1 MKGLILIPLFFCAVI
16 GGFISG
22 LDRTFDEVEQKI
34 IDLYITMP
42 SNEVNKLINAAQVSN
57 MDVQTRGAANIPD
70 YKYDSATAVVKY
82 NGKSESYEKVTF
94 KTGGMYGRS
103 YDKVGFNLKFDKK
116 LLGRKSFK
124 LRPDSNDN
132 SKLHSKLCSDIANRL
147 GLPSIQ
153 ATYARLYMNNEFWG
167 LYVFMDAIKTSW
179 VKQTFNPSEKE
190 VTTLYQCK
198 NGGFNF
204 QSNSAYA
211 CENSNDDYPS
221 MDAFKKF
228 VSDANNARNVAD
240 LEKIMD
246 VDVFLKYLALEWLL
260 GSFDHFMIYGHNFNW
275 YKRETDGKWVV
286 IYYDYDNTFG
296 TGLSSNLWSGKSRNQ
311 DGTQFKNNNQYV
323 QYSFAD
329 WDKNI
334 PILGKLVFQNQNKFK
349 QIVHDVLVQAFNP
362 DTLNPYIAELKAFLT
377 PYVKEDLTKLSN
389 GNLPGRINKAGS
401 KKTSSV
407 SSFENAIENN
417 VKSWIKNKFDVA
429 CSNYGFNKN
438 QLLNEAKSFVPKP
451 YNYGGN
457 KNNNKTTTTSEKSST
472 TTTTASSGTTT
483 TSPTPQ
489 TKGTRYDIIKEG
501 SSRIDGAWSDWSW
514 SSTNKFDE
522 QGNLVGKID
531 ANSWGGVS
539 FKRNDGIKLG
549 DCTLYFKA
557 GAASTSSTIQ
567 ILLHLSDADEYVNI
581 GTVKQLSNTK
591 LNKYS
596 ITIKQPAKGK
606 FDRITF
612 QDGTNKGATIYLN
625 DIYIITGEIPVIT
638 TTSTTTTTTTTTKE
652 PTSSTTTTTSVP
664 VTTTTTTSSPT
675 ATVVS
680 QKRLDIIKNS
690 NIVSPWA
697 DWSWGNGRNGFDT
710 SGNYVSILNSNSWG
724 ALSFKGDKSIQFVSG
739 SVHLKARV
747 NKANVSLQVIL
758 HNSDVDE
765 YLNVGTIQNVSTNT
779 MTEYVINFNA
789 PAVGKYDRVSIQDST
804 NKGIT
809 LYVSALYVLSNNGA
823 APISSTTSTTVPK
836 TTTTTVATTTTTS
849 SSAPSPTN
857 NTGERI
863 DIIKIGTSKIE
874 APWDDWSW
882 SVTSSKFDS
891 DGTLVSTFEPG
902 TYGAISYK
910 RSDNVELGAGTLYF
924 QARTNNANAVLQI
937 LLQAN
942 NASGFS
948 KIVKIRNIP
957 TDKMTKYSVQI
968 NESVGKYNRIGIQ
981 DNASLGITLYVK
993 ELYFVPAGAEAA
1005 PAPTTTTVT
1014 KTTTVT
1020 TTTTVAPT
1028 TTTTT
1033 TTVAPTTT
1041 TTTVAP
1047 TTTTTT
1053 TTTVTKTTTTSKPTT
1068 TVTGEKITII
1078 ADGATKIDS
1087 AWSDWSWGVS
1097 KTQFDQGNMVNYLTG
1112 GSWAGVSFKRNDDVR
1127 FGNGILH
1134 FKAKVNDTS
1143 ANIQV
1148 LLHITSTE
1156 ENFSAGNIKN
1166 ISTTQLTELNI
1177 AIKEPAGGKFDR
1189 ITFQDANN
1197 KGLTLTLTD
1206 VYYVVNTENANSTNN
1221 TSTKPKEC
1229 ASAYGV
1235 CGGKN
1240 YPDAPTCCQEGYTCQ
1255 AINDYY
1261 HMCVLDN

>member
-16 GGFISG
+16 GSFISG

-34 IDLYITMP
+34 IDIYVTMP
-42 SNEVNKLINAAQVSN
+42 SNELNKLINAAQVSN

-246 VDVFLKYLALEWLL
+246 VDVFLKYLALEWLI

-296 TGLSSNLWSGKSRNQ
+296 TGLSSNLWAGKSRNQ

-329 WDKNI
+329 WDKNV

-377 PYVKEDLTKLSN
+377 PYVKEDLTKLAN

-401 KKTSSV
+401 KKSSSV

-451 YNYGGN
+451 YNYGN
-457 KNNNKTTTTSEKSST
+457 NNNNKTTTSEKPKTTTTTSSGSST
-472 TTTTASSGTTT
+472 TTSPT
-483 TSPTPQ
+483 PTPQ
-489 TKGTRYDIIKEG
+489 TKGTRYDIIIEG

-514 SSTNKFDE
+514 SSTNKFDA

-557 GAASTSSTIQ
+557 GVADASSSIQ
-567 ILLHLSDADEYVNI
+567 ILLHLSDVDEYVNV
-581 GTVKQLSNTK
+581 GTVKQLSTTK

-625 DIYIITGEIPVIT
+625 DIYIITGELPVIT
-638 TTSTTTTTTTTTKE
+638 TTSTTTTTTTKE
-652 PTSSTTTTTSVP
+652 PVTTTTSTKEP
-664 VTTTTTTSSPT
+664 VTTTTTTSSPS
-675 ATVVS
+675 ATVS

-690 NIVSPWA
+690 SIVSPWA

-710 SGNYVSILNSNSWG
+710 SGNYVSILNSDSWG

-739 SVHLKARV
+739 SIHLKARV
-747 NKANVSLQVIL
+747 NKSNISLQVIL
-758 HNSDVDE
+758 HNSDIDE

-779 MTEYVINFNA
+779 MTEYVINFSA
-789 PAVGKYDRVSIQDST
+789 PATGKYDRVSIQDST

-809 LYVSALYVLSNNGA
+809 IYVSDLYIISTSGS
-823 APISSTTSTTVPK
+823 APASTTTTTVPK
-836 TTTTTVATTTTTS
+836 TTTTTTTTVTSTTTITSTTTTQS
-849 SSAPSPTN
+849 PSPTN
-857 NTGERI
+857 NSGERI
-863 DIIKIGTSKIE
+863 DIIKVGTSKIE
-874 APWDDWSW
+874 APWNDWSW
-882 SVTSSKFDS
+882 GVTSSKFEQN
-891 DGTLVSTFEPG
+891 TLVSTFEPG
-902 TYGAISYK
+902 TYGAVSFK
-910 RSDNVELGAGTLYF
+910 RSDNVELGAGTLFF

-981 DNASLGITLYVK
+981 DNASLGITLYIN
-993 ELYFVPAGAEAA
+993 ELYFVPAGAAA
-1005 PAPTTTTVT
+1005 ATTVT
-1014 KTTTVT
+1014 KTTTLT
-1020 TTTTVAPT
+1020 TTTTVAP
-1028 TTTTT
+1028 TTTT

-1053 TTTVTKTTTTSKPTT
+1053 TTVTKTTTTSKPTT
-1068 TVTGEKITII
+1068 TVTSEKISII
-1078 ADGATKIDS
+1078 PSGATNIDS

-1097 KTQFDQGNMVNYLTG
+1097 KTQFDQGNMVSYLNG
-1112 GSWAGVSFKRNDDVR
+1112 GAWAGVSFKRNDEVR
-1127 FGNGILH
+1127 FGDGILH

-1143 ANIQV
+1143 ANVKV
-1148 LLHITSTE
+1148 LLHITSTD

-1177 AIKEPAGGKFDR
+1177 AIKEPAAGKFDR

-1206 VYYVVNTENANSTNN
+1206 VYYVVNTAASSNNN
-1221 TSTKPKEC
+1221 TSTTTTNTKTQEC
-1229 ASAYGV
+1229 ASAYAV

-1255 AINDYY
+1255 AINDYF
-1261 HMCVLDN
+1261 HMCVLEN